1 MAFEGPYF
9 VILSIAGSFEITS
22 QKAVL
27 LFNLLINATV
37 FTENSFT
44 VLKYNSDILLGIM
57 RQC

>member
-1 MAFEGPYF
+1 
-9 VILSIAGSFEITS
+9 
-22 QKAVL
+22 
-27 LFNLLINATV
+27 LINATV